1 MNHVTSYKDLFWV
14 FMKHDHANLRV
25 NKCWGETYLTKLV
38 KLVIPFFSFAV
49 Q

>member
-14 FMKHDHANLRV
+14 FMKHDHGNLRV